1 MSRFL
6 IKIGN
11 DGAVTDVFQSYGM
24 VLEDMPSVIPLV
36 PKNIYSHS
44 WPDEDGDDE
53 YIPETIRY
61 EAAECDFT
69 FGCSSTDSSNTV
81 FDKLNTFLEWLRSGT
96 FSFYCE
102 YSGIGRQNVRLSEL
116 HDDAR
121 YSKHTLRRN
130 GVDVTEE
137 VLSFT
142 VTFKINDPKTAVV
155 LSFTENSG
163 GEQEEPAGG
172 EEEI

>member
-1 MSRFL
+1 MGRFL
-6 IKIGN
+6 IKIG

-24 VLEDMPSVIPLV
+24 VLEDMPSIIPLT
-36 PKNIYSHS
+36 PKNIYSHP
-44 WPDEDGDDE
+44 WTDEDGDDE
-53 YIPETIRY
+53 YIPEDIKY
-61 EAAECDFT
+61 ESVECDFT

-81 FDKLNTFLEWLRSGT
+81 FDKLNAFIAWLQSGT

-102 YSGIGRQNVRLSEL
+102 YSGIGRQDVRLSEL
-116 HDDAR
+116 QDDAR

-142 VTFKINDPKTAVV
+142 VTFKINAPKTAVS
-155 LSFTENSG
+155 LSLT
-163 GEQEEPAGG
+163 
-172 EEEI
+172 